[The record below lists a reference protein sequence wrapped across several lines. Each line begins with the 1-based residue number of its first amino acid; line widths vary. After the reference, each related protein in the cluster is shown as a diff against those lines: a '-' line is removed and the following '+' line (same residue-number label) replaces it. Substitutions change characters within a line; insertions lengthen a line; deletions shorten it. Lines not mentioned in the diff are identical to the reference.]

1 MRTIQRCTVF
11 VLFREIKLSVLY
23 GIETAEELAHRQ
35 KKDMEEIGY
44 MKWMSEGMDIKIQRV
59 L

>member
-44 MKWMSEGMDIKIQRV
+44 MKWMSEGMDIKI